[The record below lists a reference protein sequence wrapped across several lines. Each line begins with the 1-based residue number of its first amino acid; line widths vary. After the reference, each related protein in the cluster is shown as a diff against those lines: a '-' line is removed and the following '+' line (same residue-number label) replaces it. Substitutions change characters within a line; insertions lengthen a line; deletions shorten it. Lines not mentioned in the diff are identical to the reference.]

1 MTTPSPHTRLTFVFH
16 SFPLIHLFNY
26 SSSGAAC
33 HELGMKFKIYN
44 TMRELSNRCDE
55 IWAMRAFAETYVTSD
70 PAATGHVPLPGV
82 GADWLQEHVESDFLV
97 AWSNPVVN
105 VYPGADPKIPHLGLP
120 TWSNHVFEQ
129 DAAIK
134 VKAMSRWNNYYVE
147 GLRQMKADFNFD
159 GLYLDEIAY
168 DRVTMRRSKH
178 VLGPEGLIDHHS
190 DQKGFTLSPAM
201 NYLELYPF
209 IDSLWYEELH

>member
-1 MTTPSPHTRLTFVFH
+1 
-16 SFPLIHLFNY
+16 
-26 SSSGAAC
+26 
-33 HELGMKFKIYN
+33 MKFKIYN

-70 PAATGHVPLPGV
+70 PAASGHVPLPGV

-105 VYPGADPKIPHLGLP
+105 VYPGADPKISHLGLP

-147 GLRQMKADFNFD
+147 GLRQMMADFSFD

-209 IDSLWYEELH
+209 IDSLWYETLHSDIQCSDSHSHCELYISTLRNGHRPDSHTLNLV